1 MTVRKIDF
9 SLLTQA
15 GYPIQKFDEGDVIF
29 SDGDGGDYM
38 FLVRSGTIDILRKGS
53 VVETV
58 GPGGIFGEMA
68 LIDGSPRSA
77 TAKAAESCE
86 LVAIPEK
93 GFLFMVHEA
102 PYFALDVMRTLS
114 ERLRVMNQLV

>member
-1 MTVRKIDF
+1 MSSREVDF
-9 SLLTQA
+9 SLLAKA
-15 GYPIQKFDEGDVIF
+15 GYPIQQHEESEIIF
-29 SDGDGGDYM
+29 SDGDDGDYM
-38 FLVRSGTIDILRKGS
+38 FLVRAGSVDIIRNGA

-77 TAKAAESCE
+77 TAKVSEPCE

-93 GFLFMVHEA
+93 GFLFMVHET

>member
-1 MTVRKIDF
+1 MSSREVDF
-9 SLLTQA
+9 SLLARA
-15 GYPIQKFDEGDVIF
+15 GYPIQEFDVGEVIF

-38 FLVRSGTIDILRKGS
+38 FLVRSGSVEIIRNGA

-77 TAKAAESCE
+77 TAQVKQACH

-93 GFLFMVHEA
+93 GFLFMVHET

-114 ERLRVMNQLV
+114 ERLRVMNRLV

>member
-1 MTVRKIDF
+1 MASREVDF
-9 SLLTQA
+9 SLLAKA
-15 GYPIQKFDEGDVIF
+15 GYPIQRHDEGEIIF
-29 SDGDGGDYM
+29 SDGDDGDYM
-38 FLVRSGTIDILRKGS
+38 FLVRTGSVDIIRNGA

-77 TAKAAESCE
+77 TVRVKVACE

-93 GFLFMVHEA
+93 GFLFMVHET

-114 ERLRVMNQLV
+114 ERLRVMNRLV

>member
-1 MTVRKIDF
+1 MSSREVDF
-9 SLLTQA
+9 SLLTRA
-15 GYPIQKFDEGDVIF
+15 GYPIQEFDVGEVIF
-29 SDGDGGDYM
+29 SDRDGGDYM
-38 FLVRSGTIDILRKGS
+38 FLVRSGSIEIMRHGA

-77 TAKAAESCE
+77 TARVKEACH
-86 LVAIPEK
+86 LIAIPEK
-93 GFLFMVHEA
+93 GFLFMVHET
-102 PYFALDVMRTLS
+102 PYFALDVMRILS

>member
-1 MTVRKIDF
+1 MTARKIDF

-15 GYPIQKFDEGDVIF
+15 GYPIQEFDVGDVVF

-38 FLVRSGTIDILRKGS
+38 FLVRSGAIDIMRNGAI
-53 VVETV
+53 VETV

-77 TAKAAESCE
+77 TAKVAEACE
-86 LVAIPEK
+86 LIGIPEK
-93 GFLFMVHEA
+93 GFLFMVHET

-114 ERLRVMNQLV
+114 ERLRVMNRLV